1 MTATGYQE
9 RMPNLLLRLFSNPD
23 KFYQQAKEIFITS
36 CPYWAE
42 IDKIRSAMCIFR
54 AAYKSYRYSQR
65 EAIPQNFLHFMD
77 GLPVSEKVL
86 DSTFESFI
94 VLLKQKYMPF
104 NDFRRSAIHTDTYRA
119 YVNQRIRDSALKKN
133 ESSEEMHFFFSY
145 FWEIKEDIEDETFS
159 VLSQYARESYC
170 NADNIVIYLIGKKK
184 YTEALAFLQNPNV
197 EYHNIKNVLNSFT
210 MNLEEGVISTDI
222 QKKLFRSALM
232 TNDVSPSLLYRYYS
246 LLSPEEKTQEADFLA
261 KVAYRSRQ
269 EKALALIEGASNK
282 ISILNSFSLDDY
294 IALAPIIQE
303 RFPNNYLDKLKKLM
317 EKETKRVTTDENTI
331 KALIEAYQNNPEFL
345 SSLQLNN
352 LVRAYPY
359 SKLYYLRAL
368 ERNKV
373 LPSGSNL
380 CVYED

>member
-1 MTATGYQE
+1 M
-9 RMPNLLLRLFSNPD
+9 
-23 KFYQQAKEIFITS
+23 
-36 CPYWAE
+36 
-42 IDKIRSAMCIFR
+42 
-54 AAYKSYRYSQR
+54 
-65 EAIPQNFLHFMD
+65 
-77 GLPVSEKVL
+77 
-86 DSTFESFI
+86 
-94 VLLKQKYMPF
+94 
-104 NDFRRSAIHTDTYRA
+104 
-119 YVNQRIRDSALKKN
+119 
-133 ESSEEMHFFFSY
+133 
-145 FWEIKEDIEDETFS
+145 
-159 VLSQYARESYC
+159 
-170 NADNIVIYLIGKKK
+170 
-184 YTEALAFLQNPNV
+184 
-197 EYHNIKNVLNSFT
+197 
-210 MNLEEGVISTDI
+210 
-222 QKKLFRSALM
+222 
-232 TNDVSPSLLYRYYS
+232 
-246 LLSPEEKTQEADFLA
+246 
-261 KVAYRSRQ
+261 
-269 EKALALIEGASNK
+269 IEGASNK